1 MQTRLV
7 YLDSDKNIEL
17 FKKNM
22 SRKYGKLEELANQIQ
37 KDQCNNPEQ
46 VDDFMIWQTI
56 SSSEKDMEIL
66 DKLSDVTSIKKK
78 ITYREE
84 KLFFTTDFYQILTPR
99 RIELLDHIQSHN
111 PSSLKTLAID
121 IHRDYKNVYDDA
133 KALEKYGLLEFVREG
148 KNKRPIARVTG
159 IEVIFKR

>member
-7 YLDSDKNIEL
+7 YLDSDKNIDL

-22 SRKYGKLEELANQIQ
+22 AKKYGKLEDLINQIQ
-37 KDQCNNPEQ
+37 KGQCNNPEQ

-56 SSSEKDMEIL
+56 HSSDKDQEIL
-66 DKLSDVTSIKKK
+66 DKLSDVTTSKKK
-78 ITYREE
+78 LSFREE
-84 KLFFTTDFYQILTPR
+84 KLFFTSDFYQILTPK
-99 RIELLDHIQSHN
+99 RIELLDYIQSHD
-111 PSSLKTLAID
+111 PSSLKTLAIETR
-121 IHRDYKNVYDDA
+121 RDYKNVYDDA

-159 IEVIFKR
+159 IEVVFKR